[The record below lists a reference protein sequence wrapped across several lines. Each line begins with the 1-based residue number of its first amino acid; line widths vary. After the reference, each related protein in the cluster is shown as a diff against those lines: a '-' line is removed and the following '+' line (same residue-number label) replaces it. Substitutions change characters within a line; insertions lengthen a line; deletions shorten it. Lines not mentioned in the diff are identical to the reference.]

1 MVCSICNQAGHQART
16 CNSELLQ
23 QSVTRI
29 KAHWLGENM
38 PEGWNDV
45 MVKEWAANL
54 RIGLPYWR
62 RIWTL
67 LDDEFF
73 RKGWWRIPYAER
85 QLNPVTAFTRPQP
98 ISVTEFKSRIQ
109 NYIRP
114 LVLPEPPLPRPQHRP
129 TPRRPH
135 PGPLPSPPPSEEV
148 QPIRIDAE
156 VRLLRRHMEDALV
169 MHRRRINRQ
178 LQEQQK
184 KINRKVKLL
193 MDQDDANYYID
204 DVCPIC
210 MDKVTPQTVLAF
222 GCKHTLCANCAIDTI
237 HKTTVGCPICR
248 VNITEI
254 HFKPDTNRDTFNKL
268 SSHMCFS

>member
-1 MVCSICNQAGHQART
+1 MVCSICKQRGHTATSCDSDTLR
-16 CNSELLQ
+16 
-23 QSVTRI
+23 QSVARI
-29 KAHWLGENM
+29 KAYWLGENM
-38 PEGWNDV
+38 PEGWTDQL
-45 MVKEWAANL
+45 VKNWAISDN
-54 RIGLPYWR
+54 IGLPYWR
-62 RIWTL
+62 RIWTISHQ
-67 LDDEFF
+67 EFN
-73 RKGWWRIPYAER
+73 RREWWRIPSSER
-85 QLNPVTAFTRPQP
+85 QAHAVLSFVVPHPFTKTMFKDRIRNYVRPD
-98 ISVTEFKSRIQ
+98 I
-109 NYIRP
+109 
-114 LVLPEPPLPRPQHRP
+114 LPEAPPRPQNRPLHRP
-129 TPRRPH
+129 Q
-135 PGPLPSPPPSEEV
+135 PGPLPPPPAAGGV
-148 QPIRIDAE
+148 APIRVDIDTE

-184 KINRKVKLL
+184 QINRKVKLL

-254 HFKPDTNRDTFNKL
+254 HFKANTDRETFNKL